1 MAATEMIRSQ
11 TTSIRRPGAGRGP
24 SSFLWH
30 GRSQTWIPGFAGIN
44 QAGFTLLEILVS
56 LVVIAIGLLGL
67 FGLQAKAQ
75 KAETESYA
83 RTQALVLIQ
92 DIADRMNANR
102 ADTFSLA
109 YVTATPVGGGGA
121 LDDCAGKTG
130 ADLDLCEWGN
140 LLRGAAETSVGNACS
155 TASGTGCIGAMASA
169 SGCIAYDAGS
179 ELADST
185 GAVQAG
191 TGIYTISVVWQG
203 LSGTVIPAGQQTCVN
218 TLSAERMVTQT
229 MRVAALGAQ

>member
-1 MAATEMIRSQ
+1 MSRHSQ
-11 TTSIRRPGAGRGP
+11 T
-24 SSFLWH
+24 
-30 GRSQTWIPGFAGIN
+30 
-44 QAGFTLLEILVS
+44 GFTLLEIL
-56 LVVIAIGLLGL
+56 IAIVVVAFGLLGL

-75 KAETESYA
+75 KAETESYE

-102 ADTFSLA
+102 TDAFSQA
-109 YVTATPVGGGGA
+109 YVTASPVGGGGK
-121 LDDCAGKTG
+121 LTDCAAKIG

-140 LLRGAAETSVGNACS
+140 LLKGSAELASGAACS
-155 TASGTGCIGAMASA
+155 TASGAGCIGAMLSA
-169 SGCIAYDAGS
+169 SGCIAYDATT

-203 LSGTVIPAGQQTCVN
+203 LSRSVIPSAQQTCVA
-218 TLSAERMVTQT
+218 TLSGARMVTST
-229 MRVAALGAQ
+229 LRIGALGAQ

>member
-1 MAATEMIRSQ
+1 MAATDMIESIVAMKPRG
-11 TTSIRRPGAGRGP
+11 IRRVACRGR
-24 SSFLWH
+24 
-30 GRSQTWIPGFAGIN
+30 
-44 QAGFTLLEILVS
+44 QAGFTLLEVLVS
-56 LVVIAIGLLGL
+56 IVVIAIGLLGL

-75 KAETESYA
+75 KAETESYG

-109 YVTATPVGGGGA
+109 YVTATPAGGA
-121 LDDCAGKTG
+121 GALVDCAGKTG

-140 LLRGAAETSVGNACS
+140 LLRGVTETSAGNACT
-155 TASGTGCIGAMASA
+155 TASGAGCVGAMMSA
-169 SGCIAYDAGS
+169 TGCIAYDAGS
-179 ELADST
+179 ELPDST

-191 TGIYTISVVWQG
+191 TGVYTISVAWQG
-203 LSGTVIPAGQQTCVN
+203 LSSTVIPTAQQTCVN

-229 MRVAALGAQ
+229 LRIAALGAQ

>member
-1 MAATEMIRSQ
+1 MSRHSQ
-11 TTSIRRPGAGRGP
+11 T
-24 SSFLWH
+24 
-30 GRSQTWIPGFAGIN
+30 
-44 QAGFTLLEILVS
+44 GFTLLEIL
-56 LVVIAIGLLGL
+56 IAIVVVAFGLLGL

-75 KAETESYA
+75 KAETESYE

-102 ADTFSLA
+102 TDAFSQA
-109 YVTATPVGGGGA
+109 YVTVSPVGGGGK
-121 LDDCAGKTG
+121 LTDCSAKIG

-140 LLRGAAETSVGNACS
+140 LLKGSAEMAGGAACS
-155 TASGTGCIGAMASA
+155 TASGAGCIGAMLSA
-169 SGCIAYDAGS
+169 SGCIAYDATT

-203 LSGTVIPAGQQTCVN
+203 LSRSVIPSAQQTCVA
-218 TLSAERMVTQT
+218 TLSGARMVTST
-229 MRVAALGAQ
+229 LRIGALGAQ

>member
-1 MAATEMIRSQ
+1 MIEPIVATKPR
-11 TTSIRRPGAGRGP
+11 IRRVACRGR
-24 SSFLWH
+24 
-30 GRSQTWIPGFAGIN
+30 
-44 QAGFTLLEILVS
+44 QAGFTLLEVLVS
-56 LVVIAIGLLGL
+56 IVVIAIGLLGL

-75 KAETESYA
+75 KAETESYG

-140 LLRGAAETSVGNACS
+140 LLRGAAETSAGNACS
-155 TASGTGCIGAMASA
+155 TGSGAGCIGAMTSA
-169 SGCIAYDAGS
+169 SGCIAYDAAS
-179 ELADST
+179 ELPDSS

-203 LSGTVIPAGQQTCVN
+203 LSSTVVPVAQQTCLN
-218 TLSAERMVTQT
+218 SLSAERMVTQT
-229 MRVAALGAQ
+229 LRIAALGAQ

>member
-1 MAATEMIRSQ
+1 MSRHSQ
-11 TTSIRRPGAGRGP
+11 T
-24 SSFLWH
+24 
-30 GRSQTWIPGFAGIN
+30 
-44 QAGFTLLEILVS
+44 GFTLLEIL
-56 LVVIAIGLLGL
+56 IAIVVVAFGLLGL

-75 KAETESYA
+75 KAETESYE

-102 ADTFSLA
+102 TDAFSQA
-109 YVTATPVGGGGA
+109 YVTASPVGGGGK
-121 LDDCAGKTG
+121 LTDCSAKIG

-140 LLRGAAETSVGNACS
+140 LLKGSAEMASGAACS
-155 TASGTGCIGAMASA
+155 TASGAGCIGAMLSA
-169 SGCIAYDAGS
+169 SGCIAYDATT

-203 LSGTVIPAGQQTCVN
+203 LSRSVIPSAQQTCVA
-218 TLSAERMVTQT
+218 TLSGARMVTST
-229 MRVAALGAQ
+229 LRIGALGAQ